1 MRTMKEAGK
10 EVVIGAGAFERSSV
24 AWTDDGRIVV
34 VADMGEKP
42 ELWFGEEPVRFGQIA
57 MSVLVNGMEKN
68 PLFADRCFLGRA
80 VVNKSGQVFAS
91 FKAGT
96 KKLDQQGAKN
106 TTRGVALA
114 AVYDGEDPEVVL
126 ALKDVGHGQAD
137 VEPGGTDVIVLG
149 TAGRWVRFSETM
161 QKLETGSF
169 PAGDS
174 GEKIQFR
181 IARKRVNGAAVW
193 HTVHNGCKEQASRY
207 MRSGLPAPLTWADH
221 GSYPDQGNDLNHP
234 GLGVDAKKP
243 MKATMGAVLQGAL
256 RINVCQDGKLVFDP
270 KKLPAFYAATL
281 ETRHG
286 PQFIPFPKP
295 AGGMYCLF
303 NVKGQVMGMDVEA
316 SVAMLGRGA
325 IAQPLVKGRFA
336 SGAIRGDTLAL
347 VYARDGKLWKKEFK
361 VSG

>member
-1 MRTMKEAGK
+1 MRMLVEATK
-10 EVVIGAGAFERSSV
+10 EVAIGTGAFERSSV
-24 AWTDDGRIVV
+24 AWTRDGRIL
-34 VADMGEKP
+34 VAADKGEKP
-42 ELWFGEEPVRFGQIA
+42 ELWFGEEPVRGGKIA
-57 MSVLVNGMEKN
+57 MSVLVNGMDKN
-68 PLFADRCFLGRA
+68 PLFADRCFLGR
-80 VVNKSGQVFAS
+80 VVVDKVDGVWVS

-96 KKLDQQGAKN
+96 KDLDKAGAKN

-114 AVYDGEDPEVVL
+114 AVFDGEDPEVVL

-137 VEPGGTDVIVLG
+137 VEPGAAGVIVLG

-181 IARKRVNGAAVW
+181 IARKRVDGAAIW

-207 MRSGLPAPLTWADH
+207 MRTGLAGPVTWADH
-221 GSYPDQGNDLNHP
+221 GSYPDQGKDLNHP
-234 GLGVDAKKP
+234 GLGVDAKRP

-256 RINVCQDGKLVFDP
+256 RINVCQAGKLMFDP

-286 PQFIPFPKP
+286 PQFVPHPK
-295 AGGMYCLF
+295 GGMYCLF
-303 NVKGQVMGMDVEA
+303 NVKGQVMGMDVES
-316 SVAMLGRGA
+316 SVEMVARGA

-336 SGAIRGDTLAL
+336 SGAMLGNRLAL
-347 VYARDGKLWKKEFK
+347 VYARDGKLWKKEFT